1 MANFKTALAMENE
14 IFKATDFNFGYD
26 SIIANIATAMKAVLS
41 GSEGNYVIGGKV
53 KPYGSGGLN
62 VSIEPIYGFCNSTG
76 VCVAE
81 SDTTEPVS
89 FEEADSSLDRI
100 DIIEICGTETGYDS
114 QSRKFID
121 PSTGTETTQT
131 VNTKKKIALS
141 VVVKKGSNGSESAPA
156 VDSGYVKIAEVRIPA
171 GTNNIT
177 EDLIKNID
185 ARKYGVNNTDW
196 TTNKAATFN
205 PSYLA
210 NIFHT
215 FLENHNED
223 GSHKSAVIKAANIDF
238 GTGAAQVKGSSMP
251 TGQSMSVHGLDF
263 TSTQSVTDLIVALAN
278 NTNNLYKYS
287 NDILSRFSFADN
299 LPVACSTANVDIATG
314 GEMTIDGVSCT
325 IGQLVFLKDQTDAK
339 ENGFYEVQSGAWN
352 RYAGYTTSVPAAFRH
367 KLVFVKA
374 GTANKGKVF
383 YLNGDF
389 EQIGTDELNFVE
401 SKISPFAKANTFI
414 VRDENGR
421 AKVAAPKDTDDI
433 ARYYEVLREIARNSG
448 TNGVGFPFGKERFM
462 TFDFTDENHKSIKIK
477 KDVHIR
483 LDITDV
489 GNTERRW
496 FDVDTDTVFDLSE
509 GMQTAADA
517 SSTRTGQLNGR
528 DFYIYLVPDGIGVKL
543 VVSCNSTYPNDISA
557 DYNANNT
564 RKIGQ
569 FTTLC
574 ADAGD
579 SLEGKIAAA
588 PGTEVAGDNYLLKQ
602 YNPDDEDGFY
612 DFYNK
617 PISSV
622 KTNTQYDVLT
632 VAHPLAG
639 FTAGDLLPESVFCL
653 SFRPYSEGAG
663 MVYDIDTDIAADVY
677 LQSGKGKLT
686 ASIFGGTTTDTRPQ
700 QNHQDDMRQ
709 VRKRLLFDN
718 EFASIASGSNEG
730 TNITGSADP
739 VTTGGH
745 VDTASRRM
753 ISFIGCEDCCGAL
766 WQWSED
772 VGPIG
777 GSDPSV
783 YDGNGAFGKT
793 YGTCFGLLLGGGW
806 ATAAHCGSRGCDA
819 TNSRSH
825 ADDYISGRGASRLVR
840 RT

>member
-1 MANFKTALAMENE
+1 MANFKTAIAAENE
-14 IFKATDFNFGYD
+14 IMKAADVTFGYD
-26 SIIANIATAMKAVLS
+26 SAISNAAIALKAVLS
-41 GSEGNYVIGGKV
+41 NSAGDFVIGGKV

-62 VSIEPIYGFCNSTG
+62 VSIEPIYAFKDSTG
-76 VCVAE
+76 VCVVE
-81 SDTTEPVS
+81 TDTTEPVS

-100 DIIEICGTETGYDS
+100 DIVEVKGVEEGYDS
-114 QSRKFID
+114 QSRKFND
-121 PSTGTETTQT
+121 PSTGTKTTLT
-131 VNTKKKIALS
+131 VNTKKRIKLS
-141 VVVKKGSNGSESAPA
+141 VVVKKGSNGSQAAPA
-156 VDSGYVKIAEVRIPA
+156 VDAEFVKLAEVRIPA

-185 ARKYGVNNTDW
+185 ARKYGQDNTDW
-196 TTNKAATFN
+196 TTNTKSTFN
-205 PSYLA
+205 PSFLA
-210 NIFHT
+210 DVFST
-215 FLENHNED
+215 FLVQHNED
-223 GSHKSAVIKAANIDF
+223 GTHKAASIKASNIDF
-238 GTGAAQVKGSSMP
+238 GTGAGQVMGSSLP
-251 TGQSMSVHGLDF
+251 VGQSMSVHGTDY
-263 TSTQSVTDLIVALAN
+263 TSNESATNLILALAIN
-278 NTNNLYKYS
+278 VNGLYGYA
-287 NDILSRFSFADN
+287 NDILSRYSFIDN

-314 GEMTIDGVSCT
+314 GEMTIDGISVS
-325 IGQLVFLKDQTDAK
+325 IGQLVFLKDQTNAV

-352 RYAGYTTSVPAAFRH
+352 RYAGFAATNPAAFRH
-367 KLVFVKA
+367 KLVLVKA

-389 EQIGTDELNFVE
+389 EQIGTNELNFIE

-433 ARYYEVLREIARNSG
+433 ARYYEVLHEIARNSG

-462 TFDFTDENHKSIKIK
+462 TFDFTDANHKSIKIK

-483 LDITDV
+483 LDITDG
-489 GNTERRW
+489 GNTEKRW

-588 PGTEVAGDNYLLKQ
+588 PGTEVVGNNYLVKQ
-602 YNPDDEDGFY
+602 YDSDDEDGFY
-612 DFYNK
+612 AFYNK
-617 PISSV
+617 PISAIA
-622 KTNTQYDVLT
+622 TNANYDVLT

-639 FTAGDLLPESVFCL
+639 FVAGDILPESVFCL
-653 SFRPYSEGAG
+653 SFRPYSESEG
-663 MVYDIDTDIAADVY
+663 MVYDKDTDIAVDVY

-686 ASIFGGTTTDTRPQ
+686 ASAFGGTITNTRQQ

-709 VRKRLLFDN
+709 VKKRLLWDY
-718 EFASIASGSNEG
+718 EFASIASGSNESTSIKG
-730 TNITGSADP
+730 AANPI
-739 VTTGGH
+739 TTGGH
-745 VDTASRRM
+745 NDSADRRI
-753 ISFIGCEDCCGAL
+753 ISFIGVEDACGVV
-766 WQWSED
+766 WQWSEC
-772 VGPIG
+772 VSASG
-777 GSDPSV
+777 GSDASV

-793 YGTCFGLLLGGGW
+793 YGSSYALRFGGGW
-806 ATAAHCGSRGCDA
+806 NNAADCGSRSRDA
-819 TNSRSH
+819 DIVRSNTH
-825 ADDYISGRGASRLVR
+825 ANGGGRGASRVLR
-840 RT
+840 RA

>member
-14 IFKATDFNFGYD
+14 IFKASDFNFGYD

-41 GSEGNYVIGGKV
+41 GNEGNYVIGGKV

-62 VSIEPIYGFCNSTG
+62 VSIEPVYGFCNSTG

-131 VNTKKKIALS
+131 VNTKKKIALT

-223 GSHKSAVIKAANIDF
+223 GSHKNAVIKAANIDF

-251 TGQSMSVHGLDF
+251 TGQSMSVHGVDF

-325 IGQLVFLKDQTDAK
+325 IGQLVFLKNQTDAK
-339 ENGFYEVQSGAWN
+339 ENGFYEVQSGEWN
-352 RYAGYTTSVPAAFRH
+352 RYAGYTSAMPDAFKH
-367 KLVFVKA
+367 KLILIKA
-374 GTANKGKVF
+374 GANNKGKIF

-389 EQIGTDELNFVE
+389 EQIGTDELNFAE
-401 SKISPFAKANTFI
+401 SNFSTFAKSYTI
-414 VRDENGR
+414 VARDSGGR
-421 AKVAAPKDTDDI
+421 IKAATPVDNDDVIRKVEYTALQNITNPDFKAALLNYCYPI
-433 ARYYEVLREIARNSG
+433 G
-448 TNGVGFPFGKERFM
+448 
-462 TFDFTDENHKSIKIK
+462 SIY
-477 KDVHIR
+477 
-483 LDITDV
+483 
-489 GNTERRW
+489 W
-496 FDVDTDTVFDLSE
+496 
-509 GMQTAADA
+509 
-517 SSTRTGQLNGR
+517 SS
-528 DFYIYLVPDGIGVKL
+528 
-543 VVSCNSTYPNDISA
+543 NST
-557 DYNANNT
+557 
-564 RKIGQ
+564 
-569 FTTLC
+569 
-574 ADAGD
+574 
-579 SLEGKIAAA
+579 
-588 PGTEVAGDNYLLKQ
+588 
-602 YNPDDEDGFY
+602 NP
-612 DFYNK
+612 
-617 PISSV
+617 
-622 KTNTQYDVLT
+622 
-632 VAHPLAG
+632 
-639 FTAGDLLPESVFCL
+639 
-653 SFRPYSEGAG
+653 SE
-663 MVYDIDTDIAADVY
+663 
-677 LQSGKGKLT
+677 L
-686 ASIFGGTTTDTRPQ
+686 FGGTWTPIKDKFIWAKGDSDTINDTGGSKTVTLLTENLPP
-700 QNHQDDMRQ
+700 HTHDMQHYHNRGQ
-709 VRKRLLFDN
+709 MEITGAINNSGGTFGVTGFN
-718 EFASIASGSNEG
+718 ASESAFSGVFSGSNFSGKSRAGESDNG
-730 TNITGSADP
+730 SAKVITFKASNGWTGKTSGSLANSTVNDITAKTDTGS
-739 VTTGGH
+739 TGSG
-745 VDTASRRM
+745 V
-753 ISFIGCEDCCGAL
+753 
-766 WQWSED
+766 
-772 VGPIG
+772 
-777 GSDPSV
+777 
-783 YDGNGAFGKT
+783 
-793 YGTCFGLLLGGGW
+793 
-806 ATAAHCGSRGCDA
+806 AHENMPPYVVKYCWE
-819 TNSRSH
+819 
-825 ADDYISGRGASRLVR
+825 
-840 RT
+840 RTE